1 MLEEEVKRLRILEG
15 KESKKDQGS
24 LTQMRWMLLL
34 EGIQVEGIDVR
45 IIINSKDKIPMILQN
60 LMSLWENPKND

>member
-1 MLEEEVKRLRILEG
+1 MSEEEVKRLRIIEG

-34 EGIQVEGIDVR
+34 EGIQAEGIDVR
-45 IIINSKDKIPMILQN
+45 IIINSKDKIPTILQN